1 MMEQERKE
9 ESKLSKAAK
18 DSSKITIEALHGL
31 MNQVIKDRLFNQTGA
46 KDMHMTT

>member
-18 DSSKITIEALHGL
+18 DRYTMSIALLAIGY
-31 MNQVIKDRLFNQTGA
+31 
-46 KDMHMTT
+46 